1 MLIYFI
7 CSFVN
12 VFIHV
17 IKTLLIVN
25 SGKFVS
31 SLSNSFCYTFS
42 AVVVK
47 FIAESDL
54 TTAIIVS
61 ATTNFLGCYC
71 GKYVYEY
78 LSKQPAFEAQRGKST
93 NI

>member
-1 MLIYFI
+1 MMVLYFV
-7 CSFVN
+7 CSFIN

-25 SGKFVS
+25 SGKLVS
-31 SLSNSFCYTFS
+31 SLCNCFCYTFS

-47 FIAESDL
+47 FIAESDM

-71 GKYVYEY
+71 GKWVYEQIE
-78 LSKQPAFEAQRGKST
+78 K
-93 NI
+93 

>member
-1 MLIYFI
+1 MIAYFI
-7 CSFVN
+7 CSFIN

-25 SGKFVS
+25 SSKMIS
-31 SLSNSFCYTFS
+31 SLCNSFCYTFS

-47 FIAESDL
+47 FIAESSL
-54 TTAIIVS
+54 TVAIIIA

-71 GKYVYEY
+71 GKYVYELIEKKY
-78 LSKQPAFEAQRGKST
+78 GSKGS
-93 NI
+93 